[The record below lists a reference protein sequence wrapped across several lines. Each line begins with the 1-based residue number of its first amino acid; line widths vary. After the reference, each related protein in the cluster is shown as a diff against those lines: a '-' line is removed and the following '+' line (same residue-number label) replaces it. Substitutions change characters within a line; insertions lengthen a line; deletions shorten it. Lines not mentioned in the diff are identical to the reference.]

1 MEVFSK
7 FLMIY
12 YHVFEGI
19 RNTSDLLHLGYGQN
33 SVRNEEVSAFPEDV
47 AHFMQ
52 RHPKS
57 VVREVTILQVGHHLL
72 DGAPDQDSTMVNLVV
87 KFFVVPR
94 NSRLLEET
102 LKGLV
107 GFQIGCGL

>member
-1 MEVFSK
+1 MPNYRLVESV
-7 FLMIY
+7 
-12 YHVFEGI
+12 
-19 RNTSDLLHLGYGQN
+19 RNTSELLHLGSGQYSLSN
-33 SVRNEEVSAFPEDV
+33 QEVSRFPEDV
-47 AHFMQ
+47 ADFMQ
-52 RHPKS
+52 GHPES
-57 VVREVTILQVGHHLL
+57 VTREVAILQVGHHLL